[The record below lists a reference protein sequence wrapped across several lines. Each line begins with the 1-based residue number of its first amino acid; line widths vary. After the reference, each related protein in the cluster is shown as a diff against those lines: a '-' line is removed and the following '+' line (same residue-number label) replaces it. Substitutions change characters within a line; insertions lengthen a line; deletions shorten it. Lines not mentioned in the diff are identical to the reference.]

1 MLCEIKLSCEC
12 FNTSVTIEGSYLSV
26 WQPVRVQIG
35 NLVAVLVALVAFSDF
50 SPMCVLIFILKLDAC
65 VYAREALV
73 TFLCLLANVC
83 HLVFLQLMW
92 SNFKASRQCV
102 SSCEF
107 AMHRRKWWKRN
118 CTVGSCVAFLRHASS
133 YCAFLDYLRLF

>member
-65 VYAREALV
+65 TQGRHWLHFCVCSPMCV
-73 TFLCLLANVC
+73 ILCFCNLCGQTLRLLASVYHHVNLQCIGESGGSVIVLLAAVWLFSDMLP
-83 HLVFLQLMW
+83 HLVL
-92 SNFKASRQCV
+92 S
-102 SSCEF
+102 
-107 AMHRRKWWKRN
+107 
-118 CTVGSCVAFLRHASS
+118 
-133 YCAFLDYLRLF
+133 

>member
-1 MLCEIKLSCEC
+1 M
-12 FNTSVTIEGSYLSV
+12 
-26 WQPVRVQIG
+26 
-35 NLVAVLVALVAFSDF
+35 
-50 SPMCVLIFILKLDAC
+50 
-65 VYAREALV
+65 YAREALV

-107 AMHRRKWWKRN
+107 AMHRES
-118 CTVGSCVAFLRHASS
+118 VGSVIVLLTAVWFFSDMLPHLVLS
-133 YCAFLDYLRLF
+133 

>member
-65 VYAREALV
+65 
-73 TFLCLLANVC
+73 T
-83 HLVFLQLMW
+83 Q
-92 SNFKASRQCV
+92 
-102 SSCEF
+102 
-107 AMHRRKWWKRN
+107 
-118 CTVGSCVAFLRHASS
+118 GRHW
-133 YCAFLDYLRLF
+133 